1 MKIRKVEKLV
11 PNPKDLKDV
20 SSTRQALQ
28 LSKELTK
35 VHWVILEQSCW
46 MKPYI
51 MLDTS
56 LRTAAN
62 HEKVFFERQWDIL
75 ETLKT

>member
-35 VHWVILEQSCW
+35 VHWVIFEQSCW

-62 HEKVFFERQWDIL
+62 HGKVFYERQWDIL